1 MIDEKTMYFFAFVTD
16 IFQLYLIHEMSDDF
30 YEEKSLSFNTMF

>member
-1 MIDEKTMYFFAFVTD
+1 MIDEKAMYFFAFVTA